1 MNGSVSYYVCP
12 IFEQV
17 ALPDKTYD
25 CKGLRILAR
34 TKRGLSLL
42 RLDQCIMYNCVEHC
56 HSEYRELTQIESMS
70 FTEFLTNKLL

>member
-1 MNGSVSYYVCP
+1 MNGSASYYVCP
-12 IFEQV
+12 VFEQV

-34 TKRGLSLL
+34 TKRGLSML

-56 HSEYRELTQIESMS
+56 HSEYRKLTQIESMS